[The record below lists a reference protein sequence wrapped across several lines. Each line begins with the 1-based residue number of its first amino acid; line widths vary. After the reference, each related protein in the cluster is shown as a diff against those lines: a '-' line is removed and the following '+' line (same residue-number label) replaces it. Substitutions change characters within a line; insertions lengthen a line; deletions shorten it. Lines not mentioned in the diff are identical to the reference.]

1 MCSDDNYKQKDTVR
15 NKIYVVTHKNWR
27 WGSLKILGGIM
38 LILFRFNFTTNKE
51 LDKLSKQPASRM
63 VILLLLKFLKWT
75 GLQQQQQKLSG
86 TTKKN
91 TTTRKLPKVYDWAP
105 VLPLSNC
112 IQLYKY
118 NNLSAL
124 FLQLQN
130 KNNT

>member
-1 MCSDDNYKQKDTVR
+1 MCSDDNYKEKNTVR

-75 GLQQQQQKLSG
+75 RLQQQQKHLVEQRKKLLPPESCPKS
-86 TTKKN
+86 TTEPQFN
-91 TTTRKLPKVYDWAP
+91 HLATA
-105 VLPLSNC
+105 
-112 IQLYKY
+112 Y
-118 NNLSAL
+118 NFTNI
-124 FLQLQN
+124 
-130 KNNT
+130 TI